1 MKQHRLHPLTA
12 VVVVVGLIWLIVTRQ
27 AQAPVILATTTN
39 TLPAVQLM
47 ADDGSSV
54 TTAQLAGQPA
64 VLTLWASWCPPCQA
78 EMPMLAE
85 MAPELA
91 RRGIQFVAVNQ
102 GESTQTI
109 TEYMQT
115 HQYTFAVWPDFKS
128 SMATVL
134 QSNDLPTTAFVDAT
148 GVVRLVYRGPVTAEL
163 LRIMADVLTQPIS
176 EVAQ

>member
-1 MKQHRLHPLTA
+1 MI
-12 VVVVVGLIWLIVTRQ
+12 VGFVWLIVTRQ

-39 TLPAVQLM
+39 TLPEVQLM
-47 ADDGSSV
+47 ADDGTSL

-91 RRGIQFVAVNQ
+91 QRGIQFVAVNQ
-102 GESTQTI
+102 GESMQTI
-109 TEYMQT
+109 TDYMQT
-115 HQYTFAVWPDFKS
+115 HQYTFTVWPDVKS
-128 SMATVL
+128 NLATVL

-148 GVVRLVYRGPVTAEL
+148 GAVRLVYRGPVTAEL
-163 LRIMADVLTQPIS
+163 LRIMADVLTQPTP
-176 EVAQ
+176 EVEQ